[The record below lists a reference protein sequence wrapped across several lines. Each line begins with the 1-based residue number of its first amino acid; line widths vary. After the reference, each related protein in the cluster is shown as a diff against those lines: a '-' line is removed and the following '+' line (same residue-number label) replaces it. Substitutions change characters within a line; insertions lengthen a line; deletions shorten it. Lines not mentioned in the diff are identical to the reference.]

1 LFGRFLTITL
11 HNLYR
16 YASFEYRMVLHFVL
30 SSVLCFWLVSSLN
43 IVFTVFLNFNF
54 YLIFLYVLTIAQT
67 VLS

>member
-1 LFGRFLTITL
+1 
-11 HNLYR
+11 
-16 YASFEYRMVLHFVL
+16 MVLHFVL